1 MYSKGRVIERRRSR
15 LDEILNSLLHSTNGC
30 NSQKGLLCG
39 WQGPRCLGLLP
50 LMSQIHQQQAGLE
63 AKLMGLELVLQC
75 KTAYPTAT
83 ATPAQIILYFLF
95 LPFLPLYWPPTIS
108 CFLLCCR
115 LQLEN
120 NFSSLFFLCFFS
132 HYQLSFIS
140 WILNF

>member
-75 KTAYPTAT
+75 KTAYPTAL
-83 ATPAQIILYFLF
+83 PRQPKSYF
-95 LPFLPLYWPPTIS
+95 IS
-108 CFLLCCR
+108 CFFLSFLSTGLL
-115 LQLEN
+115 LSPVS
-120 NFSSLFFLCFFS
+120 FSAVVCNLRTTFPVCFFFVS
-132 HYQLSFIS
+132 SPTTSCLS
-140 WILNF
+140 LAGY